1 MQPDWQKGV
10 VRDRHGRQA
19 VRDRKRT
26 DSQNAVNQSDR
37 QTDVQKGRSS
47 TDSVSKLEGRHK
59 TDRYTGMQSI

>member
-37 QTDVQKGRSS
+37 QTDRRTERQEFDRQRKQAGR
-47 TDSVSKLEGRHK
+47 K
-59 TDRYTGMQSI
+59 T